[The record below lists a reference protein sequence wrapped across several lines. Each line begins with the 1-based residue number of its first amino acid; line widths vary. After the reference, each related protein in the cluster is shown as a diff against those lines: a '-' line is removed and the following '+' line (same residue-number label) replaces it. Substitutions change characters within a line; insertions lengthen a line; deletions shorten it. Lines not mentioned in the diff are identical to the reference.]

1 MLIKQIIGEI
11 SKQEYCLYAV
21 ALLIINL
28 YYGFKNREKYK
39 TISLW
44 GKITYLLLILW
55 LISLIDFFSINIL
68 NTIFKTKAISTLL
81 MLLMMGCF
89 CAALW
94 KNIKFIKDKEKRDK
108 EEKDIIIILFCILI
122 LILAYYF

>member
-28 YYGFKNREKYK
+28 YYGFKNRAKYK
-39 TISLW
+39 SISLW

-68 NTIFKTKAISTLL
+68 NTVFKTKEISKVI

-89 CAALW
+89 CKTLW
-94 KNIKFIKDKEKRDK
+94 QNIKVIKNKEKRNK
-108 EEKDIIIILFCILI
+108 EQKDIIIMVFCILI
-122 LILAYYF
+122 LIFLYYF